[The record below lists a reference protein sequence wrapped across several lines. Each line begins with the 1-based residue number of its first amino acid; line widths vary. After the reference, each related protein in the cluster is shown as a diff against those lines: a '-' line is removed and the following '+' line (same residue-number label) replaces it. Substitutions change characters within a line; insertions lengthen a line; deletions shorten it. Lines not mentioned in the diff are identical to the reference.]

1 MRPSVNRFGKLHHYD
16 ESLPAL
22 EDLEWGKW
30 ALEQGY
36 AIAYCAEAEVI
47 HIHNE
52 SLAGIYNRYKREAMA
67 FKRIY
72 PHETFHERDLI
83 RLFSQ
88 NVRSDWKEAQHSEK
102 FPEELDQDHWLPLEA
117 VLRHLSRI
125 PAIRSVDLAIEES
138 LLLPTDGKI
147 GKPAA

>member
-1 MRPSVNRFGKLHHYD
+1 MLWEAHPYD

-36 AIAYCAEAEVI
+36 GIAYCAEAEVI
-47 HIHNE
+47 HVHNE

-72 PHETFHERDLI
+72 PHETFQRTRPD
-83 RLFSQ
+83 S
-88 NVRSDWKEAQHSEK
+88 
-102 FPEELDQDHWLPLEA
+102 P
-117 VLRHLSRI
+117 VLCK
-125 PAIRSVDLAIEES
+125 
-138 LLLPTDGKI
+138 T
-147 GKPAA
+147 